1 MAQETLMDVRRQELL
16 TQLDR
21 YLEDGV
27 QRVNWLTTQ
36 DGEVCA
42 LCAQREQHALTVAE
56 ARAILQGQFCDA
68 DEHQR
73 GCRCTL
79 TVIESDFDEMP

>member
-1 MAQETLMDVRRQELL
+1 MAENTLMAVRRQELL

-21 YLEDGV
+21 YLQDGV

-36 DGEVCA
+36 DGEVCS
-42 LCAQREQHALTVAE
+42 LCAQREQRALTVAE
-56 ARAILQGQFCDA
+56 ARAILQGRFCDA
-68 DEHQR
+68 DEHHR
-73 GCRCTL
+73 GCRCAL